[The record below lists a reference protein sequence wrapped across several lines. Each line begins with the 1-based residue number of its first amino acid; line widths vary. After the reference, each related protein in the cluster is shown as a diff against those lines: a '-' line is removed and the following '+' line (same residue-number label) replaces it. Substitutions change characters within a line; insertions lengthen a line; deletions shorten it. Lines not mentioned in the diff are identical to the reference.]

1 MTPLKS
7 VVGRVAALPA
17 STRAAL
23 FMLAQ
28 CLGLA
33 LMVVMVRVIS
43 KDMHAL
49 QIGFFRFFFGFLC
62 MVPWMV
68 TMGWESL
75 RTRHRGQHA
84 LRAFTGVSAMLFG
97 FTAVTLMPLAEA
109 TALTFTTPLFA
120 TAAAALIL
128 KEVVRV
134 RRWTAIA
141 VGFCGTLVILRPG
154 AEAISLPAVFALT
167 GAFFAAMSVISLK
180 ILSRTESAR
189 TVLVYMGIFMTP
201 MSLIPALFVWRTP
214 DLATLGLLAVLGLL
228 GTLTNVA
235 MVRAL
240 SLADAAAVLPFDFTR
255 LLYVAV
261 LAYVLFGEVPDV
273 WTWVGAGIIFAA
285 VVYTARR
292 EAQLARQAGRR
303 PPRAAPQGYGQAL
316 PADLRESA
324 DQTGPDG
331 PGTGDRR

>member
-1 MTPLKS
+1 
-7 VVGRVAALPA
+7 
-17 STRAAL
+17 
-23 FMLAQ
+23 
-28 CLGLA
+28 
-33 LMVVMVRVIS
+33 
-43 KDMHAL
+43 
-49 QIGFFRFFFGFLC
+49 
-62 MVPWMV
+62 
-68 TMGWESL
+68 
-75 RTRHRGQHA
+75 
-84 LRAFTGVSAMLFG
+84 
-97 FTAVTLMPLAEA
+97 
-109 TALTFTTPLFA
+109 
-120 TAAAALIL
+120 
-128 KEVVRV
+128 
-134 RRWTAIA
+134 
-141 VGFCGTLVILRPG
+141 
-154 AEAISLPAVFALT
+154 
-167 GAFFAAMSVISLK
+167 
-180 ILSRTESAR
+180 
-189 TVLVYMGIFMTP
+189 MGIFMTP